1 MRQLIIAFA
10 IILTGCLDETNIGK
24 PIDVELQPY
33 VDLYLK
39 YCKTFKH
46 YCKVK
51 TGVVFASNLLHFKNR
66 YIVVPKEI
74 NSKTLGV
81 THYHLD
87 AIFISQK
94 AWKQMSEGER
104 IYLIFHEL
112 GHAHLNRRH
121 KKEMYKGYTLSI
133 MNPYLV
139 SYDRLSIE
147 LQAAYIAELFTND
160 DKYLKEAIDNVSIL

>member
-10 IILTGCLDETNIGK
+10 IILTGCLDETTIGK

-39 YCKTFKH
+39 HCKTFKR

-51 TGVVFASNLLHFKNR
+51 TGVVFASNLMLFHNR

-74 NSKTLGV
+74 NSTTLGI
-81 THYHLD
+81 TNFHLD
-87 AIFISQK
+87 TIFISEK
-94 AWKQMSEGER
+94 AWERLSEGER

-112 GHAHLNRRH
+112 GHAHLKRQH
-121 KKEMYKGYTLSI
+121 KNEKYKGYTLSI
-133 MNPYLV
+133 MNPYLA
-139 SYDRLSIE
+139 SYDKLSIE

-160 DKYLKEAIDNVSIL
+160 DKHLKEAIDNVSIL